1 MKPCL
6 SIVLATCGTG
16 EGTGTPWYGYGC
28 WVRVLG
34 TGAGVGYG
42 CWVRVLGTGTSAGYG
57 CWVRVLGT
65 GTGVGFRYGWCVR
78 VLGTIGVVG
87 ILKIR
92 VQGPCS
98 CPAPCPYV

>member
-16 EGTGTPWYGYGC
+16 EGTGTPWYRYGC

-42 CWVRVLGTGTSAGYG
+42 YE

-65 GTGVGFRYGWCVR
+65 GTGVRYAYGCWVQ
-78 VLGTIGVVG
+78 VLGTGTCMV
-87 ILKIR
+87 
-92 VQGPCS
+92 
-98 CPAPCPYV
+98 

>member
-16 EGTGTPWYGYGC
+16 EGTGTPWYRYGC

-34 TGAGVGYG
+34 TGAGAGYG

-57 CWVRVLGT
+57 CWVRVRVLGT
-65 GTGVGFRYGWCVR
+65 GTGVGYRCWVR
-78 VLGTIGVVG
+78 VQV
-87 ILKIR
+87 R
-92 VQGPCS
+92 V
-98 CPAPCPYV
+98 